1 VQAKIATTLPLQ
13 ETRSKILHAAREE
26 VVARGVLGMRVA
38 RVAVMSGVP
47 IASMYR
53 LFGGRDGLLSQV
65 LLHLYEETFADQF
78 AVVQRNLGGTAPITV
93 DDIVA
98 SLPPPQS
105 ATAATDHSIRNQV
118 MAVAAVNSELRRL
131 LAESLQKKRQMLET
145 IFDDLDSRLPSGQS
159 IDREVFRVL
168 VFNLNWLYND
178 LLGEYGVDNERY
190 HELMKR
196 LVVR

>member
-1 VQAKIATTLPLQ
+1 
-13 ETRSKILHAAREE
+13 
-26 VVARGVLGMRVA
+26 
-38 RVAVMSGVP
+38 
-47 IASMYR
+47 
-53 LFGGRDGLLSQV
+53 
-65 LLHLYEETFADQF
+65 
-78 AVVQRNLGGTAPITV
+78 
-93 DDIVA
+93 
-98 SLPPPQS
+98 
-105 ATAATDHSIRNQV
+105 
-118 MAVAAVNSELRRL
+118 
-131 LAESLQKKRQMLET
+131 MLET

>member
-1 VQAKIATTLPLQ
+1 MQDA
-13 ETRSKILHAAREE
+13 RSRILRAAREE

-38 RVAVMSGVP
+38 RIAEKSGVP

-53 LFGGRDGLLSQV
+53 LFGGRDGVLSAV
-65 LLHLYEETFADQF
+65 LLRMYEETFTDQF
-78 AVVQRNLGGTAPITV
+78 AVVQRNLGGTGPITA

-105 ATAATDHSIRNQV
+105 TTAAIDHSIRNQV
-118 MAVAAVNSELRRL
+118 MAVAAVNHELRGL
-131 LAESLQKKRQMLET
+131 LAESLQTKRRMLET
-145 IFDDLDSRLPSGQS
+145 IFDDLDSRLPTGQS
-159 IDREVFRVL
+159 IDREVFRIL

-178 LLGEYGVDNERY
+178 LLGDRGVDNERY
-190 HELMKR
+190 WQLMKR

>member
-1 VQAKIATTLPLQ
+1 
-13 ETRSKILHAAREE
+13 
-26 VVARGVLGMRVA
+26 MRVA
-38 RVAVMSGVP
+38 RVAEMSGVP

-190 HELMKR
+190 HQLMKR